1 MYYSEQQEFI
11 SIVIPAYNRFDY
23 LENLVNSIHK
33 YADMPFEL
41 IVSDDGSNN
50 GTTSQI
56 ISRLKDKTSSI
67 ILNNGLSL
75 GIAHNINRAVEIAN
89 SNFILMLNADF
100 EIRRPFFRELID
112 ILKVPFVGLVMPI
125 MDKAYKSGPNRFVTK
140 NGTKFYISKCL
151 GSGGCLTF
159 RKDVYQEIGKFDNF
173 GCDSCNADVSFMI
186 RVLKNGYFW
195 ANFEANRQA
204 EDIDKCTN
212 STVGSQIH
220 DCSFP
225 RLFGISDDANL
236 ILSKKHWDVCRSKM
250 QITYRELAGNTNI
263 DYWNSYLA
271 MLIND
276 DQGIDFIAAKTHG
289 QDRWKEDIRIMLKDT
304 LLQSRKL

>member
-33 YADMPFEL
+33 NADMPFEL
-41 IVSDDGSNN
+41 IVSDDNSND
-50 GTTSQI
+50 GTTNQI
-56 ISRLKDKTSSI
+56 ISKLRTKTSSI
-67 ILNNGLSL
+67 VLNNGLSL
-75 GIAHNINRAVEIAN
+75 GLAQNINRAVDIAD
-89 SNFILMLNADF
+89 SNFILMFNADF
-100 EIRRPFFRELID
+100 EIKRPFFRELID
-112 ILKVPFVGLVMPI
+112 ILKVPFIGLVMPI
-125 MDKAYKSGPNRFVTK
+125 MSETYKSGPNRFITK
-140 NGTKFYISKCL
+140 NGAKFYISRGF
-151 GSGGCLTF
+151 GSGGCLAF

-225 RLFGISDDANL
+225 RLFGINDNANL
-236 ILSKKHWDVCRSKM
+236 
-250 QITYRELAGNTNI
+250 T
-263 DYWNSYLA
+263 
-271 MLIND
+271 
-276 DQGIDFIAAKTHG
+276 
-289 QDRWKEDIRIMLKDT
+289 
-304 LLQSRKL
+304 